1 MKRAVLLAVPI
12 AFLLACGDH
21 EVTPPA
27 LNGALVDGSQGGNPN
42 FFFLPPVAPN
52 PIDHI
57 TRGAFDPAA
66 PPTIAVYKLP
76 PTPPATCTGLGPAVF
91 GPVTATL
98 VAGEEHY
105 IVLWNT
111 LLNPPEASEFYRI
124 CAFAANGGVELGFAD
139 VDPVQGGMKNVR
151 TQEYFAFQ
159 NGRDVPIKTR
169 VQFCAN
175 ASVDCTTQFVDAEQ
189 GGTVLAD
196 EASVFFPPNV
206 LPGDRLVVIEEVALG
221 EGETCLDR
229 SDLIEVGPCYQFR
242 TIPGPTPFNGFA
254 IAAICPL
261 NNLTGRDR
269 FRQLF
274 QEESVDP
281 LADAPP
287 TGDQEGVCQSR
298 SDVSALDRAGLGG
311 VAAAWRSLRR
321 YVAGLIGPRPLYAA
335 TAMIDKGAAGST
347 PGFSRF
353 VNAIR
358 PQLVKLEDGDNQEGA
373 VGSTLRIDPSVRV
386 DATHSEDDPDDPP
399 PHGLG
404 GIPVTFTFRDPAGA
418 VMREVTVFTDVETG
432 IASTPWTLGD
442 ATGEYT
448 LVVSAGGFI
457 DSPVMFRATGLSGVV
472 DLVSVDLTS
481 TALTIEGVSAPY
493 TVSID
498 NGTGASLS
506 DVGIQTWIDQG
517 TASRAAGGVVVLC
530 GAGDGVL
537 PPGACSFGF
546 SLNASNTNAG
556 TGTLGPGSATA
567 RFQLLQ
573 GSTVLD
579 TFTIAVTLAVLSPP

>member
-12 AFLLACGDH
+12 ALLLACVDDQ
-21 EVTPPA
+21 VTPPA
-27 LNGALVDGSQGGNPN
+27 LNGALLDGSQGGNPN

-76 PTPPATCTGLGPAVF
+76 ATPPATCMGLGPVAVF

-105 IVLWNT
+105 LVLWNT
-111 LLNPPEASEFYRI
+111 LLDPPEASEFYRI
-124 CAFAANGGVELGFAD
+124 CAFAANGGAELGFAD

-169 VQFCAN
+169 VEFCAN
-175 ASVDCTTQFVDAEQ
+175 ASVDCTTQLVDAEQ

-206 LPGDRLVVIEEVALG
+206 LPADRLVVIEEVALG
-221 EGETCLDR
+221 DGETCLDR
-229 SDLIEVGPCYQFR
+229 ADLIEVGPCYQFR

-274 QEESVDP
+274 QEESTDP
-281 LADAPP
+281 LDDARP
-287 TGDQEGVCQSR
+287 TADQEGVCQSR
-298 SDVSALDRAGLGG
+298 VGVLDRTGMGGL
-311 VAAAWRSLRR
+311 AAAWRSLRR

-335 TAMIDKGAAGST
+335 TATINTGAAGST

-358 PQLVKLEDGDNQEGA
+358 PQLVKLDDGDNQEGA
-373 VGSTLRIDPSVRV
+373 VGSTLPIVPSVRV
-386 DATHSEDDPDDPP
+386 EATHTDDPDDPP

-432 IASTPWTLGD
+432 IASTPWTLGN

-448 LVVSAGGFI
+448 LVVSAGGFTG
-457 DSPVMFRATGLSGVV
+457 SPVMFRATGLSGVV

-481 TALTIEGVSAPY
+481 TDLTIEGVSTPY

-498 NGTGASLS
+498 NGTGSSLS

-517 TASRAAGGVVVLC
+517 TASRAAGGVVALC
-530 GAGDGVL
+530 GAGNGVL
-537 PPGACSFGF
+537 PRGTCRFGF
-546 SLNASNTNAG
+546 SLNASNNNDG
-556 TGTLGPGSATA
+556 TGTLDPGSATA

-579 TFTIAVTLAVLSPP
+579 TFTITVTLAAPSPP